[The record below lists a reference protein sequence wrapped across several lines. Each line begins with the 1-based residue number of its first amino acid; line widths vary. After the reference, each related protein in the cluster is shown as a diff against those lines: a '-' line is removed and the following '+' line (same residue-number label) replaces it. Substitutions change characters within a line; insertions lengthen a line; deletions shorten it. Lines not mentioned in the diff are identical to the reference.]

1 MTRRDARQDIS
12 PDGAGCGCRAGQVV
26 GVGVFTLAGMDI
38 AAELLGRS
46 QRMSRDPLPAS
57 WRNEP
62 ALSDVASFGELL
74 RRVRRLDV
82 GSDEAMRALARLAAG
97 GEPEVCLVVTAAL
110 LPLLIARCDR
120 RRELVAEAV
129 PELASRVSE
138 PAGEDPAPGVA
149 NRLLRRVVWRVQ
161 HDHGRRDW
169 QVPCSEPVGQDRPH
183 GVSASVEAEVSFEEP
198 TVDRLALV
206 EFQRRLEGCPKG
218 ADAWGLMVR
227 AASPPAFLSS
237 TERSRL
243 AEHRRRLRAVAVSS
257 LVA

>member
-1 MTRRDARQDIS
+1 MSRRGARLEIS
-12 PDGAGCGCRAGQVV
+12 PDGAGRGCRAGQVV

-46 QRMSRDPLPAS
+46 RRMSKDPLPAS

-62 ALSDVASFGELL
+62 ALRNVASFGELL
-74 RRVRRLDV
+74 QRLRRLDV
-82 GSDEAMRALARLAAG
+82 GSDESMRALARLAAG

-120 RRELVAEAV
+120 RRDLVAEAV

-138 PAGEDPAPGVA
+138 PAADRAPGVA

-183 GVSASVEAEVSFEEP
+183 GVGASVEAAVSFEEP

-206 EFQRRLEGCPKG
+206 EFQRRLEGCPRG

>member
-1 MTRRDARQDIS
+1 M
-12 PDGAGCGCRAGQVV
+12 GQVV
-26 GVGVFTLAGMDI
+26 GVAWGRLWVLASSRSPAWI
-38 AAELLGRS
+38 LLLSCWGGRS
-46 QRMSRDPLPAS
+46 ACRETRC
-57 WRNEP
+57 RRRGGTEP

-169 QVPCSEPVGQDRPH
+169 QVPYSEPVGHDRPH

-206 EFQRRLEGCPKG
+206 EFQRRLEGCPRG
-218 ADAWGLMVR
+218 A
-227 AASPPAFLSS
+227 
-237 TERSRL
+237 ERGG
-243 AEHRRRLRAVAVSS
+243 
-257 LVA
+257 